1 MSDLEKKFPVIS
13 PLLLLM
19 SFFFLSRVS
28 SSQNFF
34 FSSPTRV
41 SLSSSNHHARNDDT
55 IDDEE
60 RVCATQRR
68 KRRSSRRTRTTTT
81 TTTSGKE
88 RAEGDYC
95 IIDFVFFGIRYRKN
109 ERDREN
115 DDYSKRTS
123 PELAL
128 FDVRRR
134 ARVSVIWC
142 FVTVSSKCGDGIHRR
157 PRARLWKS

>member
-1 MSDLEKKFPVIS
+1 MSDLEKKNFQSSS
-13 PLLLLM
+13 PPLPFE
-19 SFFFLSRVS
+19 FFFLSLLLCA

-34 FSSPTRV
+34 FSSPTHI

-68 KRRSSRRTRTTTT
+68 KSSRRTRTTTT

-95 IIDFVFFGIRYRKN
+95 IEEDFVFGIRYRKN

-142 FVTVSSKCGDGIHRR
+142 FVTVSSKCGDGIYRR

>member
-1 MSDLEKKFPVIS
+1 MSDLEKKNFQSSS
-13 PLLLLM
+13 PPLPFE
-19 SFFFLSRVS
+19 FFFLSLLLCA

-34 FSSPTRV
+34 FSSPTHI

-68 KRRSSRRTRTTTT
+68 KRSRRTRTTT

-95 IIDFVFFGIRYRKN
+95 IEEDFVFFGIRYRKN

-142 FVTVSSKCGDGIHRR
+142 FVTVSSKCGDGIYRR

>member
-1 MSDLEKKFPVIS
+1 MSDIWKKKFPVIRPSSS
-13 PLLLLM
+13 PDE
-19 SFFFLSRVS
+19 FFFLSLSLCVVVTKLFL
-28 SSQNFF
+28 FF
-34 FSSPTRV
+34 PNALI

-81 TTTSGKE
+81 SGKE

-95 IIDFVFFGIRYRKN
+95 IIDFGIRYRKN

-142 FVTVSSKCGDGIHRR
+142 FVTVSSECGDGIHRR

>member
-1 MSDLEKKFPVIS
+1 MSDLEKKNFQSSS
-13 PLLLLM
+13 PPLPFE
-19 SFFFLSRVS
+19 FFFLSLVVCAS
-28 SSQNFF
+28 SLFF
-34 FSSPTRV
+34 FSSPTHI

-68 KRRSSRRTRTTTT
+68 KSSRRTRTTTT

-95 IIDFVFFGIRYRKN
+95 IEEDFVFGIRYRKN

-157 PRARLWKS
+157 PCARLWKS